1 MSPRNASRLNGMS
14 FALILVVMLA
24 HAGSV
29 LAQST
34 ADMPPQSEHV
44 SDAQPTGLGTDDE
57 LGCVGGAR
65 ALRVSC
71 LRVSIGTLAADAA
84 SQSQATPGVLT
95 LRDAIQR
102 ALKYNLTITG
112 LGHAVTEGRGVQ
124 RVAKSQ
130 LLPNLTGEFSGIEQR
145 INLAALGVKI
155 EIPEVGFTLPNLV
168 GPFGVLDLRARLS
181 QSIFDLQA
189 IRNHKA
195 TGEAVRASEF
205 TLDDARD
212 LVVLTVGRVY
222 LEGQAAR
229 ARVEATRAQVQTAV
243 AIHERALQ
251 QIDAGLATPLDVNRA
266 EVQTLMAQQRLVTL
280 EAALAKQKIELSRL
294 TGLPAGDQYD
304 LEEGVP
310 FSPAPPLTLEAALK
324 QAAEQRADLQA
335 AEARVRAAELSLAA
349 MGAERAP
356 TASLAADYGASLA
369 FGNPTLTTYAVQGV
383 VRIPLWEGGRI
394 DGQVAQASA
403 ALSRRRAERDDLRA
417 QIDAE
422 IRKAYVD
429 VRAAEMSA
437 KVSERNVQVT
447 RETLGL
453 TRQRFNAGVSDN
465 VSVVQSQES
474 QATAE
479 RDYIDSVLAHNLA
492 KLDLARFLGRAAEDI
507 DRFLQLQGTR

>member
-1 MSPRNASRLNGMS
+1 MS

-24 HAGSV
+24 HAGRA

-34 ADMPPQSEHV
+34 ADMPPQSEDV
-44 SDAQPTGLGTDDE
+44 FDAQSTDLGKGDE

-65 ALRVSC
+65 ALRASC
-71 LRVSIGTLAADAA
+71 LRVSVGTLVADAA
-84 SQSQATPGVLT
+84 SQSQSTPRVLT
-95 LRDAIQR
+95 LRDAIRR
-102 ALKYNLTITG
+102 ALEYNLTIAG
-112 LGHAVTEGRGVQ
+112 LGYAVTEERGLQ

-130 LLPNLTGEFSGIEQR
+130 LLPNLTGEFSGTEQR
-145 INLAALGVKI
+145 INLAALGVNI
-155 EIPEVGFTLPNLV
+155 VIPEANFSQPILV

-189 IRNHKA
+189 IRNHRA
-195 TGEAVRASEF
+195 RGEAVRASEL
-205 TLDDARD
+205 TLDDTRD

-229 ARVEATRAQVQTAV
+229 TRVETTRAQVQTAV
-243 AIHERALQ
+243 AIHERAVQ
-251 QIDAGLATPLDVNRA
+251 QKDAGLATPLDVTRA
-266 EVQTLMAQQRLVTL
+266 EVQTLMARQRLMAL

-294 TGLPAGDQYD
+294 TGLPATDQYD

-310 FSPAPPLTLEAALK
+310 FSPAPPLSLEAALK
-324 QAAEQRADLQA
+324 QAVEQRADLQA
-335 AEARVRAAELSLAA
+335 ADARVRAAELTLSAT
-349 MGAERAP
+349 GAERAP

-369 FGNPTLTTYAVQGV
+369 FGNPTVTTYAVQGV
-383 VRIPLWEGGRI
+383 VRVPLWAGGRI
-394 DGQVAQASA
+394 DGQVAQAMA

-422 IRKAYVD
+422 IRKVYVD
-429 VRAAEMSA
+429 VQAAEMS
-437 KVSERNVQVT
+437 VQVAERSVQLT

-453 TRQRFNAGVSDN
+453 TRQRFDAGVNDN
-465 VSVVQSQES
+465 VAVVQSQES
-474 QATAE
+474 LATAE

-507 DRFLQLQGTR
+507 DRFLQLPQGTRR